1 MTKRYYNAAFKK
13 GGTCLS
19 GQRFRQQVLGEK
31 STKDMEEMPTNFTT
45 GFFLKENEILSE
57 YSPVSRSDFR

>member
-1 MTKRYYNAAFKK
+1 
-13 GGTCLS
+13 
-19 GQRFRQQVLGEK
+19 
-31 STKDMEEMPTNFTT
+31 MEEMPTNFTT

>member
-1 MTKRYYNAAFKK
+1 MRHLKK
-13 GGTCLS
+13 EEHVS
-19 GQRFRQQVLGEK
+19 QVKRFRQQVLGEK